1 MTAALDPIGAH
12 VAELDRVLRGPAT
25 VKRSMITEVRE
36 GLADAVAAH
45 QDRGLDPRH
54 AAAAAVREFGT
65 VGEVA
70 PLMQE
75 ELTARQGRRT
85 ALLLVVLFP
94 ATLVAWDAV
103 WMTGSGWSAPPSAT
117 VAALARAVDALT
129 LVIATA
135 ALIPLLASFR
145 TARLPRW
152 VTGLTGVIGA
162 LGVIGC
168 GGLSVVMN
176 VLAPHHDGQSLA
188 ASPAT
193 ALVIAFSAT
202 AGALVTRSAIRSL
215 RFARGCRR
223 SDEGADPQIR

>member
-85 ALLLVVLFP
+85 ALLLVVVFP
-94 ATLVAWDAV
+94 ALLLAWDAL
-103 WMTGSGWSAPPSAT
+103 WMTGHGWSTPPSPT
-117 VAALARAVDALT
+117 VAALARAVDGLT
-129 LVIATA
+129 VVIATA
-135 ALIPLLASFR
+135 ALLLLFATFR
-145 TARLPRW
+145 NDPLPRW
-152 VTGLTGVIGA
+152 VTRLTGLLAA
-162 LGVIGC
+162 LGVVGC
-168 GGLSVVMN
+168 GGMSVVMN

-193 ALVIAFSAT
+193 AVVIAFSAT

-223 SDEGADPQIR
+223 SDEGADPQVR